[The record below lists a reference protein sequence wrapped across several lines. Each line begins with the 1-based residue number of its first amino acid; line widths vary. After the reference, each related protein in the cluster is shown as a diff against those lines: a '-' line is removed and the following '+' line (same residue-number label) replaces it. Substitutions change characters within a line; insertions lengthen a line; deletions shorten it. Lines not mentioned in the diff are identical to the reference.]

1 MKTILEFKQLEL
13 QVLTGKYT
21 HLDVFEILRHLWN
34 VEAQL
39 CENLKVLVID
49 QPTEGHLFQ

>member
-21 HLDVFEILRHLWN
+21 HLDVFEILRHL
-34 VEAQL
+34 
-39 CENLKVLVID
+39 
-49 QPTEGHLFQ
+49 